1 MANFIDI
8 HKGKRCFVVG
18 NGPSLNKTD
27 MSKLKGEITIGSNRC
42 YIGFDKWG
50 IRLKYWGIEDQ
61 LVAPDIS
68 KEWNKI
74 YFDGKFIP
82 KDLMYFVTNKV
93 NVYPINFN
101 RKDFPALPKF
111 SFSPSVIYWG
121 SSVTYMLLQIA
132 VIMGC
137 NPIYLIGMD
146 HYYTIPKDVER
157 QEGDQN
163 KLTSRSR
170 DPNHFD
176 PNYFGKGRKWHV
188 PRLDKST
195 RAFRAARIEAERRGI
210 EIYNASI
217 TTKLDVFEK
226 VKYNALFDS
235 D

>member
-1 MANFIDI
+1 MPSFIDI
-8 HKGKRCFVVG
+8 HKGERCFVVG
-18 NGPSLNKTD
+18 NGPSLSKMD
-27 MSKLKGEITIGSNRC
+27 MSKLKHEITIGSNRC

-50 IRLKYWGIEDQ
+50 IRFNYWGIEDQ
-61 LVAPDIS
+61 LVAPDIAD
-68 KEWNKI
+68 EWNKI
-74 YFDGKFIP
+74 YFAGKFIP
-82 KDLMYFVTNKV
+82 RDLMHLVTNRI
-93 NVYPINFN
+93 NVHPINFK
-101 RKDFPALPKF
+101 REAFRALPRF

-137 NPIYLIGMD
+137 NPIYLIGTD
-146 HYYTIPKDVER
+146 HYYIIPKDVEK
-157 QEGDQN
+157 QGDDQN
-163 KLTSRSR
+163 KLTSRSK

-176 PNYFGKGRKWHV
+176 PSYFGKGRKWHI
-188 PRLDKST
+188 PRLDRST

-217 TTKLDVFEK
+217 TTKLEVFEK